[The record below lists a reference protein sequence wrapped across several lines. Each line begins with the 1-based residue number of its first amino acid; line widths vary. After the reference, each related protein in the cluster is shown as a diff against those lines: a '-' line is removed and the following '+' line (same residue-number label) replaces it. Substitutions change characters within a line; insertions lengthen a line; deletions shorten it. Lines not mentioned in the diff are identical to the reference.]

1 MLVDDHFRHGE
12 NMVDNMPSPDQAE
25 QNGGKVSSL
34 SDQKGLL
41 KVPAYVANGCN
52 NADRGFIR
60 GLMHLW
66 VTTMRM
72 ILVRVTDVVTLSV
85 RDTGAVEEFGVAAP
99 STQLAWNQQQQGVR
113 KLWNMVC
120 NPLYRLRRRHSRYT
134 VPGWKASSKE
144 LESIQPLSDPTST
157 LAAAQHWAGTTL
169 SKELISE
176 AEWHSAMHVFAH
188 TALCD
193 TIFGVIEE
201 VHEFAKRD
209 NVTGDSQVA
218 EYLLPHPATHGY
230 AEGGVRSD
238 NGDNRDLFTMVGHWF
253 MQLPLFWLLINGA
266 SRVRMIGRF
275 NSDLSNI
282 VQQDWDSEDATGA
295 IKPNER
301 PIPWTHVQ
309 LSKCNLERRVF
320 HNLRTAFPNPRVF
333 GEADGFFDGCT
344 KATTY
349 VRELVDSLFQNSRL
363 PVSNVTSAL
372 RLVFTRIASD
382 APGDLHGSRPHRGRP
397 GRGPKVFIETRG
409 EFRLQ
414 ANSFVGTKL
423 RGTRRANVA
432 ALLPVERRSSFA
444 CASWKPGWLLSS
456 DAELE
461 MDADLVGIYKP
472 GSEMWV
478 VPQHVFAQVGMVE
491 EAIRAGVQAL
501 CELVGTVHHRFRTR
515 HRTYWYSD
523 MIRDEVSKTDDWLTV
538 LRNSHPLWEPL
549 RMERTRSFYWLAGE
563 GASVKYGNKSTWVQF
578 PHVNYYHWSDM
589 TIEQLQ
595 SMRKADDWIWMSKII
610 NALVETLEVPIP
622 VYIHRPL
629 KYYDSVVTQKVK
641 DYTGDE
647 AKVNPPMMD
656 YDDAE
661 LNADHLLPCKS
672 VGLSGHLIDEL
683 SEVL

>member
-1 MLVDDHFRHGE
+1 
-12 NMVDNMPSPDQAE
+12 MPSPDQAE
-25 QNGGKVSSL
+25 QNGGNVSSL
-34 SDQKGLL
+34 SDQKGPL
-41 KVPAYVANGCN
+41 KVPAYVANGCMTEE
-52 NADRGFIR
+52 RGFIR

-85 RDTGAVEEFGVAAP
+85 RDTGVVEEFGVAAP
-99 STQLAWNQQQQGVR
+99 STQLAWKEQQQGVR
-113 KLWNMVC
+113 RLWNMVC
-120 NPLYRLRRRHSRYT
+120 NPLYRLRSRHRRYI

-144 LESIQPLSDPTST
+144 LEQIQPLSDPTAT
-157 LAAAQHWAGTTL
+157 LEAAQYWAGSTL
-169 SKELISE
+169 SKELVSE

-193 TIFGVIEE
+193 AIFGVIEE
-201 VHEFAKRD
+201 VHELSKAD
-209 NVTGDSQVA
+209 NVTGQSKVA
-218 EYLLPHPATHGY
+218 EFLLPHPATHGY
-230 AEGGVRSD
+230 AEGGIRSD
-238 NGDNRDLFTMVGHWF
+238 DGDNRDLFTMVGHWI
-253 MQLPLFWLLINGA
+253 MQLPLFWLIIHGA
-266 SRVRMIGRF
+266 SKVRMVGRF

-282 VQQDWDSEDATGA
+282 VQQDWDSEDAAGDA

-344 KATTY
+344 KATHY
-349 VRELVDSLFQNSRL
+349 VRQLVGSVLNDSTL
-363 PVSNVTSAL
+363 PVKNVQSAL

-444 CASWKPGWLLSS
+444 CASWKPGWLLS
-456 DAELE
+456 DDGELE
-461 MDADLVGIYKP
+461 MSADLVSIYKP
-472 GSEMWV
+472 GSQMWV

-491 EAIRAGVQAL
+491 EAIRAGVRAL
-501 CELVGTVHHRFRTR
+501 HELVGTVRHRYNTR
-515 HRTYWYSD
+515 HSRYWYSD
-523 MIRDEVSKTDDWLTV
+523 QIWTEIAKTDDWLNV
-538 LRNSHPLWEPL
+538 LRRSHPLWEGL
-549 RMERTRSFYWLAGE
+549 RMDRVRNFYWLAGE
-563 GASVKYGNKSTWVQF
+563 SACVHYGSKKTWVRF
-578 PHVNYYHWSDM
+578 PHVTYYLDSKLN
-589 TIEQLQ
+589 EFEKG
-595 SMRKADDWIWMSKII
+595 SFRKADDWIWMSKIVD
-610 NALVETLEVPIP
+610 ALVPALEIP
-622 VYIHRPL
+622 VPVYVHRPL
-629 KYYDSVVTQKVK
+629 KYYDSVITQKVR
-641 DYTGDE
+641 DYTDE
-647 AKVNPPMMD
+647 ETKVNPPMMD
-656 YDDAE
+656 YDDPE
-661 LNADHLLPCKS
+661 LNADYLLPCKS
-672 VGLSGHLIDEL
+672 VGLSGRLIDEL